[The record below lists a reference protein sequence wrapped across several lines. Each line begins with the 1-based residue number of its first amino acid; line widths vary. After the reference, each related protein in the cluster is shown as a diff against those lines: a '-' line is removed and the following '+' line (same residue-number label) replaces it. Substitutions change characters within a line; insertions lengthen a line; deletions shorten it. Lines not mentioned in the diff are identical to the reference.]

1 MVLWWRTTTC
11 ERAAQWISLELDG
24 ELSELERARLARH
37 LDRCASCRAW
47 SAEVGG
53 FTSLLRIAPLVELS
67 SPVTVV
73 VPRVLRAKR
82 RAAVATLA
90 TVAAAAAVLVVAL
103 PQTGGNSSP
112 RAFAF
117 QDAKQQRRFAQEH
130 VRTELAAFL
139 VAPTAPAQSFA
150 SRALL

>member
-1 MVLWWRTTTC
+1 MVLWWRTTSC

-37 LDRCASCRAW
+37 LERCASCRAW

-53 FTSLLRIAPLVELS
+53 FTSLLRTAPLVELS
-67 SPVTVV
+67 SPLAVLM
-73 VPRVLRAKR
+73 PRLRSRR

-90 TVAAAAAVLVVAL
+90 TVAAAAAVLVVL
-103 PQTGGNSSP
+103 PQTGRNASTG
-112 RAFAF
+112 ALAF
-117 QDAKQQRRFAQEH
+117 QDAQQQQRFAQEH
-130 VRTELAAFL
+130 VRTELASFL
-139 VAPTAPAQSFA
+139 VAPTAPAESFA

>member
-53 FTSLLRIAPLVELS
+53 FTSLLRTAPLVELS
-67 SPVTVV
+67 SPVAVLV
-73 VPRVLRAKR
+73 SRVRAKR

-90 TVAAAAAVLVVAL
+90 TVAAAAAVVVVVL
-103 PQTGGNSSP
+103 QQTGSNSSP
-112 RAFAF
+112 GAFAF
-117 QDAKQQRRFAQEH
+117 QDAQQQRRFAQEH

>member
-24 ELSELERARLARH
+24 ELSELERARLVRH

-47 SAEVGG
+47 SADVGG
-53 FTSLLRIAPLVELS
+53 FTTLLRTAPLAELS
-67 SPVTVV
+67 APVTA
-73 VPRVLRAKR
+73 PAGFARAKR
-82 RAAVATLA
+82 RVAVGAL
-90 TVAAAAAVLVVAL
+90 AAAAAAAAALLIAL
-103 PQTGGNSSP
+103 PEAGRTGSSGAI
-112 RAFAF
+112 AFE
-117 QDAKQQRRFAQEH
+117 DAKQQQRFAQEH
-130 VRTELAAFL
+130 VQTELAAFL

>member
-24 ELSELERARLARH
+24 ELSELERVRLARH
-37 LDRCASCRAW
+37 LEGCASCRAW

-53 FTSLLRIAPLVELS
+53 FTSLLRTAPLVELS
-67 SPVTVV
+67 SPVAVL
-73 VPRVLRAKR
+73 VPRVLRARR

-90 TVAAAAAVLVVAL
+90 TVAAAAAVLVAL
-103 PQTGGNSSP
+103 PQTGPNPSSG
-112 RAFAF
+112 ALAF

-150 SRALL
+150 SRA

>member
-1 MVLWWRTTTC
+1 MVLWWRTTSC
-11 ERAAQWISLELDG
+11 ERAAQWISLDLDG

-53 FTSLLRIAPLVELS
+53 FTSLLRTAPLVELS
-67 SPVTVV
+67 APLAVV
-73 VPRVLRAKR
+73 LPGVRAKR
-82 RAAVATLA
+82 RAAVAAFA
-90 TVAAAAAVLVVAL
+90 TVAAVAAALVVL
-103 PQTGGNSSP
+103 PQAGRNPATGAL
-112 RAFAF
+112 AFESA
-117 QDAKQQRRFAQEH
+117 QQQQRFAHEH
-130 VRTELAAFL
+130 VQTELASFL

>member
-53 FTSLLRIAPLVELS
+53 FTSLLRTAPLVELS
-67 SPVTVV
+67 SPVAAL
-73 VPRVLRAKR
+73 VPRVRAKR

-90 TVAAAAAVLVVAL
+90 TLGAAAAVLVAL
-103 PQTGGNSSP
+103 LQTGRNPSP
-112 RAFAF
+112 GALAFK
-117 QDAKQQRRFAQEH
+117 DAQQQRRFAQEH
-130 VRTELAAFL
+130 VRTELASFL

-150 SRALL
+150 ARALL

>member
-1 MVLWWRTTTC
+1 MVLWWRTTSC

-37 LDRCASCRAW
+37 LDRCASCRVW

-53 FTSLLRIAPLVELS
+53 FTSLLRTAPFVELS
-67 SPVTVV
+67 APVAVV
-73 VPRVLRAKR
+73 VPRVRARR

-90 TVAAAAAVLVVAL
+90 TVAAAAAVLVAL
-103 PQTGGNSSP
+103 PQTGRNPSTG
-112 RAFAF
+112 ALAF
-117 QDAKQQRRFAQEH
+117 QDAQQQRRFAQEH

>member
-1 MVLWWRTTTC
+1 MVLWWRTTSC
-11 ERAAQWISLELDG
+11 ERAAQWISLELDD

-37 LDRCASCRAW
+37 LERCASCRAW

-53 FTSLLRIAPLVELS
+53 FTSLLRTAPLVELS
-67 SPVTVV
+67 SPVAVV
-73 VPRVLRAKR
+73 VPRVLRARR

-90 TVAAAAAVLVVAL
+90 TVAAAAAVLVAL
-103 PQTGGNSSP
+103 PQTGPNPSTG
-112 RAFAF
+112 ALAF
-117 QDAKQQRRFAQEH
+117 QDPQQQARFAQEH

-139 VAPTAPAQSFA
+139 VAPTEPAQSFA

>member
-24 ELSELERARLARH
+24 ELSELDRARLTRH
-37 LDRCASCRAW
+37 LDRCPSCRAW

-53 FTSLLRIAPLVELS
+53 FTSLLRTAPLVELS
-67 SPVTVV
+67 SPVAVFL
-73 VPRVLRAKR
+73 PRVRARR
-82 RAAVATLA
+82 RAAVATLV
-90 TVAAAAAVLVVAL
+90 TVAAAAAVLVAL
-103 PQTGGNSSP
+103 PQTGRNPGTG
-112 RAFAF
+112 ALAF
-117 QDAKQQRRFAQEH
+117 QDAQQQRRFAQEH